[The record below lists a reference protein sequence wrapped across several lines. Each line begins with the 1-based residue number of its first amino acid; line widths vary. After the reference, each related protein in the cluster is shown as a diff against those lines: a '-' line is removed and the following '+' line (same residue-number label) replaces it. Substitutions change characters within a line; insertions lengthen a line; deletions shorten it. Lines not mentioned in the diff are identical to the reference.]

1 MLYHKILNVEPL
13 DDYKIK
19 IYYETGEVKLFNVS
33 PYISG
38 SWYEEINN
46 NEYFKTIHLVSNG
59 HGIEWENG
67 QDIAPHELYDL
78 SILINDK

>member
-1 MLYHKILNVEPL
+1 MLYPKMLNVEPL

-19 IYYETGEVKLFNVS
+19 IYYETGEIKLFNVL

-38 SWYEEINN
+38 NWYEELNN

-67 QDIAPHELYDL
+67 QDTAPHELYDL
-78 SILINDK
+78 SALIAP

>member
-1 MLYHKILNVEPL
+1 MLYPKILNVEPL

-38 SWYEEINN
+38 SWYEELNN

-78 SILINDK
+78 SILITDK